1 MTAIESHQHYALDDR
16 IVAAEPT
23 QAGECGSMPPHDGTA
38 R

>member
-1 MTAIESHQHYALDDR
+1 MTAIESHRHDAFDDL

-23 QAGECGSMPPHDGTA
+23 QAAVCGSMPPHDGTA